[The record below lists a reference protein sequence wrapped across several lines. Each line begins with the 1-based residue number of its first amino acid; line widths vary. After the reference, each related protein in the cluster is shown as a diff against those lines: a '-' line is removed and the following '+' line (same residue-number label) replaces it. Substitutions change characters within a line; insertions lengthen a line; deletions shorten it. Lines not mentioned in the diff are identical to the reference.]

1 MIDEQDVIRLARMA
15 GLEIDPA
22 FLPGVTGNLGT
33 LLAQAALLMDPPIDP
48 LVEPAPVFQP

>member
-1 MIDEQDVIRLARMA
+1 MIDEQDVIWLARMA

-22 FLPGVTGNLGT
+22 FLPGVAGNLGT